1 MSQTLKYTV
10 IVQLVLGATLYLLG
24 YQTFAIIIL
33 ALAALDITYYLV
45 KSASDN
51 FTPKMRLVEV
61 VNKGGC
67 ISYQSHVKK
76 SLFSRWYLVRSHP
89 HKDWCIDCGQRELV
103 RVLEAAIARE
113 KAKIVS
119 RTVVPHETGD
129 K

>member
-1 MSQTLKYTV
+1 MSQTLKYV
-10 IVQLVLGATLYLLG
+10 VAVQLVLGATLYLLG
-24 YQTFAIIIL
+24 YQTFASIL
-33 ALAALDITYYLV
+33 LLLAVLDVTYYLI

-61 VNKGGC
+61 VTKGGD

-76 SLFSRWYLVRSHP
+76 SLFSRWYLVQSHP
-89 HKDWCIDCGQRELV
+89 HKDWCIDCGQKELV

-119 RTVVPHETGD
+119 RAVVPHETGD